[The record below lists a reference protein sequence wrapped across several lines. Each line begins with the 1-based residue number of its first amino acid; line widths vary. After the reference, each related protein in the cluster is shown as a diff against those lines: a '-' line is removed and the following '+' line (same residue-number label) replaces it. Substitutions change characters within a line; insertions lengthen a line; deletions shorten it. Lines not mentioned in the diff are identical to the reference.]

1 MVLVISVW
9 PFVVSCGILLV
20 VLGLCCGVILGWV
33 SGAFLIVLALLWWAG
48 EDQLKRMGA
57 DFNEYFLGGSGFA
70 ILLFIFSEFMFF
82 SSLLVSAFYTVDSWD
97 SLVEVDM
104 FGVPMLIS
112 VVLLSSGVTIT
123 LAHQLIH
130 TGIQKE
136 AIFWVGVTVAL
147 GLGFVVIQGGEW
159 YENSFSLFDGVGG
172 SLFYFITG
180 FHGLHV
186 IMGVVLNSLLF
197 MLLVFYLGSSYVSF
211 WKGEAIVWYWHF
223 VDVVWL
229 FVYLGLY
236 WYCM

>member
-9 PFVVSCGILLV
+9 PFVVSSGILLL
-20 VLGLCCGVILGWV
+20 VLGLCSSVLWGSLMGV
-33 SGAFLIVLALLWWAG
+33 FLIVLALVWWAI

-57 DFNEYFLGGSGFA
+57 EFNEYFLGGSGFA
-70 ILLFIFSEFMFF
+70 ILMFIFSEFMFF
-82 SSLLVSAFYTVDSWD
+82 FSLLVSAFYTVDSWD

-130 TGIQKE
+130 SGFQVG
-136 AIFWVGVTVAL
+136 AISWVGVTIVL
-147 GLGFVVIQGGEW
+147 GLSFVAIQVGEW

-186 IMGVVLNSLLF
+186 VMGVALNFMFFLL
-197 MLLVFYLGSSYVSF
+197 LSFYLGSSYVSF